1 MHLILSL
8 VLKPCSYFVVVFV
21 REKFEHCIQNRKT
34 NLQKNILLKYRNCSK
49 LVLCIDELLSFKMPK
64 GSKLKGK
71 MSSYAFF
78 VQTCREEQ
86 KKKHPDESVV
96 FSEFS
101 KKCSEKWKVEICALS
116 F

>member
-1 MHLILSL
+1 
-8 VLKPCSYFVVVFV
+8 
-21 REKFEHCIQNRKT
+21 
-34 NLQKNILLKYRNCSK
+34 
-49 LVLCIDELLSFKMPK
+49 MPK

-86 KKKHPDESVV
+86 KKQNPDEPVV

-101 KKCSEKWKVEICALS
+101 KKCSEKWKVATIVMFIQVNHLFTQLTHMQHFTKTFYS
-116 F
+116 